1 MDPKKS
7 DYESAHHK
15 AVLAIGSK
23 KAMVK
28 KRVEE
33 MVECMKG
40 KQGGPQIVGLVVSI
54 THDSYEMILPGQDP
68 IFFVCDRVAK
78 TLRKDDYGRFVTA
91 QECSFTESAEAP
103 DQKRV
108 KHLGTSS

>member
-1 MDPKKS
+1 
-7 DYESAHHK
+7 
-15 AVLAIGSK
+15 
-23 KAMVK
+23 MVK
-28 KRVEE
+28 KRVDE
-33 MVECMKG
+33 MVECRKG
-40 KQGGPQIVGLVVSI
+40 KQDWPEIVGLVVSL

-91 QECSFTESAEAP
+91 QECSFTESAVAP

-108 KHLGTSS
+108 KHYC